1 MGREPMSVPSRGEP
15 MFEKWE
21 SKTYPGVNA
30 MTIHTHA
37 FQWWNAAGFAVKET
51 GPGQFRG
58 VSASKWGLERE
69 VNVSVK
75 DINSTTVVELNMK
88 ANVTTEG
95 VLAGGIALVLL
106 WPVAVVGGAYSY
118 TKYESDAL
126 EQMSSYWNSLGVVA
140 QMAPVN
146 QREELIQT
154 TAVPTEEM
162 GEMKAGHPGPA
173 MVPQVPP
180 LEVEEKLHLLD
191 DRLARGEI
199 SEEIYKEIRDR
210 M

>member
-1 MGREPMSVPSRGEP
+1 
-15 MFEKWE
+15 
-21 SKTYPGVNA
+21 

-37 FQWWNAAGFAVKET
+37 FQWWNAAGFAVMET

-58 VSASKWGLERE
+58 LAASKWGLERE
-69 VNVSVK
+69 VNISVK
-75 DINSTTVVELNMK
+75 DINGTTVVELRMK

-126 EQMSSYWNSLGVVA
+126 ELMSSYWYSLGAVA

-146 QREELIQT
+146 QRAEVIQT
-154 TAVPTEEM
+154 TAVPTEEL

-173 MVPQVPP
+173 MIPQVPP
-180 LEVEEKLHLLD
+180 LGAEEKLTLLD

-199 SEEIYKEIRDR
+199 SEGTYNEIRER

>member
-1 MGREPMSVPSRGEP
+1 MSVPSRGEP

-21 SKTYPGVNA
+21 RNTYPGVNA

-37 FQWWNAAGFAVKET
+37 FQWWNAAGFAVRET

-58 VSASKWGLERE
+58 IAARKWGLRRE

-75 DINSTTVVELNMK
+75 DINGTTVVELRMK
-88 ANVTTEG
+88 ANETTEG
-95 VLAGGIALVLL
+95 AVAGGIALVLL
-106 WPVAVVGGAYSY
+106 WPVAVVGGAFSY

-126 EQMSSYWNSLGVVA
+126 EQMSSYWYSLGAVA
-140 QMAPVN
+140 QMAPVDH
-146 QREELIQT
+146 RVEIIQT
-154 TAVPTEEM
+154 TAVPTEEI

-173 MVPQVPP
+173 MIPVVGP
-180 LEVEEKLHLLD
+180 LEADEKLRLLD

-199 SEEIYKEIRDR
+199 SEEIYKEIRGR

>member
-1 MGREPMSVPSRGEP
+1 V
-15 MFEKWE
+15 FEKWE
-21 SKTYPGVNA
+21 SKTYPRVNA

-37 FQWWNAAGFAVKET
+37 FQWWNAAGFAVMET
-51 GPGQFRG
+51 GSGQFRG
-58 VSASKWGLERE
+58 LAASKWGLERE
-69 VNVSVK
+69 VNISVK
-75 DINSTTVVELNMK
+75 DINGTTVVELRMK

-126 EQMSSYWNSLGVVA
+126 ELVSSYWYSLGAMA

-146 QREELIQT
+146 QRAEVIQT
-154 TAVPTEEM
+154 TAVPTEEL

-173 MVPQVPP
+173 MIPQVPP
-180 LEVEEKLHLLD
+180 LGAEEKLTLLD

-199 SEEIYKEIRDR
+199 SEGTYSEIRER

>member
-1 MGREPMSVPSRGEP
+1 

-21 SKTYPGVNA
+21 SKTYPRVNA

-37 FQWWNAAGFAVKET
+37 FQWWNAAGFAVMET

-58 VSASKWGLERE
+58 RAASKWGLERE

-75 DINSTTVVELNMK
+75 DIGGTTVVELNVK

-95 VLAGGIALVLL
+95 ALAGGIALVLL

-126 EQMSSYWNSLGVVA
+126 ELMSSYWYSLLAVA

-146 QREELIQT
+146 HREEIIQT

-173 MVPQVPP
+173 MIPQVPP
-180 LEVEEKLHLLD
+180 LDAEEKLRLLD

-199 SEEIYKEIRDR
+199 SEGTYNDIRER

>member
-1 MGREPMSVPSRGEP
+1 MGMEPMSAPSRGEP

-37 FQWWNAAGFAVKET
+37 FQWWNAAGFTVMET

-58 VSASKWGLERE
+58 VAASKWGLERE

-75 DINSTTVVELNMK
+75 DMNGTTVVELRMK

-95 VLAGGIALVLL
+95 ILAGGIALVLL

-118 TKYESDAL
+118 AKYESDAL
-126 EQMSSYWNSLGVVA
+126 ERMSSYWYSLGAVA

-146 QREELIQT
+146 HRVEIIHT
-154 TAVPTEEM
+154 TAAPTEEI
-162 GEMKAGHPGPA
+162 GGIQDGHPGPA
-173 MVPQVPP
+173 AILQAPP
-180 LEVEEKLHLLD
+180 LDGKEKLVLLD

-199 SEEIYKEIRDR
+199 SEETYREICDR

>member
-1 MGREPMSVPSRGEP
+1 

-21 SKTYPGVNA
+21 SKTYPRVNA

-37 FQWWNAAGFAVKET
+37 FQWWNAAGFAVMET
-51 GPGQFRG
+51 GSGQFRG
-58 VSASKWGLERE
+58 LAASKWGLERE
-69 VNVSVK
+69 VNISVK
-75 DINSTTVVELNMK
+75 DINGTTVVELRMK

-126 EQMSSYWNSLGVVA
+126 ELVSSYWYSLGAVA

-146 QREELIQT
+146 QRAEVIQT
-154 TAVPTEEM
+154 TAVPTEEL

-173 MVPQVPP
+173 MIPQVPP
-180 LEVEEKLHLLD
+180 LGAEEKLTLLD

-199 SEEIYKEIRDR
+199 SEGTYSEIRER